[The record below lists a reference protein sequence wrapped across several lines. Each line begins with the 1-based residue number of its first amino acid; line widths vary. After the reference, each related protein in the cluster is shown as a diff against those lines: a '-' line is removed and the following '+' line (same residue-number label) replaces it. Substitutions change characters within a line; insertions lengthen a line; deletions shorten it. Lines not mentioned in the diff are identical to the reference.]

1 MVSLTPE
8 LSEMLTEH
16 LSKLNNL
23 RAQIRDIENV
33 IETAGEINIPGTSTM
48 IAGWK
53 TEKRKIEAEIA
64 ANTGFE
70 SIFREAYGRAF
81 PYRSNRGEIEI
92 AGFFL
97 GKILE
102 DNGFRKIDPDT
113 QVIVDRDD
121 FETLAKTDE
130 GGFGL
135 LTMAN
140 AINDFVAK
148 VRSDNAVMS
157 NAPLPPLS
165 ASAELV
171 FADAN
176 EMHEFY
182 KKFYDRD
189 IRTLTLHEI
198 PPFAPFVRRG
208 VVYVWKPVDVFRPHK
223 GDNVVERELYVIRS
237 GRIQQ
242 HACVED
248 VIAGL
253 SLLKPGAFAPVPW
266 RGPYKSLIDI
276 PPNAVFIVAGSWQ
289 PAYEYSEFIILA
301 DGRVKWRKATD
312 KNWHYT
318 SSTVDSQIAGQLY
331 VLNP

>member
-16 LSKLNNL
+16 LNKVNALK
-23 RAQIRDIENV
+23 AQVRDIENV
-33 IETAGEINIPGTSTM
+33 IKTAAEINISGTSTM

-53 TEKRKIEAEIA
+53 LERDKIEAKIA
-64 ANTGFE
+64 ATTGFE

-81 PYRSNRGEIEI
+81 PYRSNRDEMEI

-97 GKILE
+97 GRILE
-102 DNGFRKIDPDT
+102 DNGFRKIDPAT
-113 QVIVDRDD
+113 QIVVDRDD
-121 FETLAKTDE
+121 FEALAEKEDSTS
-130 GGFGL
+130 GFL
-135 LTMAN
+135 NLAN

-148 VRSDNAVMS
+148 VRSGNAAVS
-157 NAPLPPLS
+157 YPPLPPLS

-171 FADAN
+171 FADAT

-208 VVYVWKPVDVFRPHK
+208 VVYVWKPVSVFRPHK
-223 GDNVVERELYVIRS
+223 GDNVVERELFVIRGWRS
-237 GRIQQ
+237 QER
-242 HACVED
+242 ACVED

-253 SLLKPGAFAPVPW
+253 SLLKPGAFAPAPDL
-266 RGPYKSLIDI
+266 GPYKSLIDI
-276 PPNAVFIVAGSWQ
+276 PQDTVFIAAGSWQ
-289 PAYEYSEFIILA
+289 PEYDFSEFIILA
-301 DGRVKWRKATD
+301 DGKVKWRTATE
-312 KNWHYT
+312 KIWRYT
-318 SSTVDSQIAGQLY
+318 SNTVDSQIAGQLY